1 MRVAITFF
9 ILMSVIAGVFGDIS
23 LKEVRGNLKCSTLS
37 NGQSYNPSSV
47 GNEFSMN
54 CNPQSNS
61 YYRLTFNALVNGNRT
76 GRLTKSFF
84 FSVLPGFGSQ
94 ETMIV
99 SDGCNSNAYTN
110 TFYRKECV
118 KMGLPMRLNNGKGYS
133 IFPNSDSSQLM
144 RILNLPSS
152 ELAHI
157 IEGIEV
163 EFSFGWPKWVYQL
176 SNDPVF
182 IFPFDYS
189 FHINNTFEAYNET
202 VSAFNSAQQT
212 TSFGGVNN
220 TDYYGSA
227 PVFSNCYPSITD
239 QSSRI
244 GGYQGAC
251 FRAACNCSGVPGRPG
266 SVPDYYTYEVDFVAP
281 TGQVRKVL
289 NNGQGRLST
298 DVVVTLY
305 AVIKYK
311 GNVVLREQIF
321 QTFSSDITSKNF
333 NSVSFGNTGAFSG
346 VNNQQ
351 NRIYSNVEN
360 GRFGNGNINIDN
372 ILFPGVQT
380 ANSLFKLKV
389 AVNDAYLNNDSL
401 GDTLTST
408 GKIAAPLLSGG
419 YIVDFLNDNDV
430 ITSPYR
436 NNANSPYNTIGLP
449 TQQCV
454 PPDQWIYL
462 SDAQIRNGVYL
473 GNHFRNSCG
482 KLGTSSAAFFT
493 DNTLLQQYCCNDT
506 LVTGKCLPG
515 GALGNFPTFNQIFNN
530 CSLWLSDFTPPA
542 FQAYNYYMIGRN
554 TLNIQMPS
562 QNVSGR
568 DSLIYTNPT
577 LDVELTIEISD
588 ILLTTLV
595 GNNAFNSNIPPLS
608 LAVSNDRTQWFVD
621 DNPFGCIFDSFSGG
635 VGVVFVQRICNSGTN
650 GGSANISIGFE
661 GCQNMRYFDNPLI
674 NQVFEIWPVPLKNQE
689 CTQNPWTLPIKVDLN
704 FFNNITCQN
713 IFFSSTYGS
722 TKELNFP
729 NVKCYN
735 IPGYFTHR
743 PTVPNMTLPLYDCNN
758 CVCGDWNCWDYC
770 QNYADNLCFW
780 FVFIFPLAVV
790 VIVAIITVVTM
801 IVQCKRRKDLV
812 DQMSKHNADPNMMN
826 TDLSSKTASN

>member
-1 MRVAITFF
+1 MRYFLLIVIFLCAINA
-9 ILMSVIAGVFGDIS
+9 IFGDITV
-23 LKEVRGNLKCSTLS
+23 KEVKGNLKCVTLS
-37 NGQSYNPSSV
+37 NGQSYDPSSV

-61 YYRLTFNALVNGNRT
+61 YSRLTFDAMVDGNNNQRM
-76 GRLTKSFF
+76 TKSFF

-94 ETMIV
+94 ENMEST
-99 SDGCNSNAYTN
+99 DGCNPNAYTN

-118 KMGLPMRLNNGKGYS
+118 KMGLPFRLNNGLGYS
-133 IFPNSDSSQLM
+133 IFPSSDSSQLA
-144 RILNLPSS
+144 RILNLTAE
-152 ELAHI
+152 ELPHI
-157 IEGIEV
+157 IEGIEI

-189 FHINNTFEAYNET
+189 FNINNSFEAYTDT
-202 VSAFNSAQQT
+202 VNAFNSGEQVVA
-212 TSFGGVNN
+212 FGGVNSSN
-220 TDYYGSA
+220 YLGNA
-227 PVFSNCYPSITD
+227 PVFSNCYPSIQD
-239 QSSRI
+239 DSSRI
-244 GGYQGAC
+244 GGYLGAC
-251 FRAACNCSGVPGRPG
+251 FRAACNCSGTPGKPP

-305 AVIKYK
+305 AVIKHR
-311 GNVVLREQIF
+311 GNVILREQIF
-321 QTFSSDITSKNF
+321 QTFSSDITSNNF
-333 NSVSFGNTGAFSG
+333 NSVSFGNVGAYSG
-346 VNNQQ
+346 VNNQK
-351 NRIYSNVEN
+351 NRLFSNVLQTQ
-360 GRFGNGNINIDN
+360 FGNGNINIDN

-380 ANSLFKLKV
+380 ANSLFKMKIAL
-389 AVNDAYLNNDSL
+389 NDGILNNDSL
-401 GDTLTST
+401 GGTLTKT

-436 NNANSPYNTIGLP
+436 NNANSPYNTQGLP
-449 TQQCV
+449 AQQCV

-515 GALGNFPTFNQIFNN
+515 YSSDSFPSFNQIFNN
-530 CSLWLSDFTPPA
+530 CSLYVSDFAPPA
-542 FQAYNYYMIGRN
+542 WQAYNYYMIGRN
-554 TLNIQMPS
+554 SLNIQMPS

-568 DSLIYTNPT
+568 DSLIYQNPS
-577 LDVELTIEISD
+577 LDIELTIEISD
-588 ILLTTLV
+588 ILLTGLV

-608 LAVSNDRTQWFVD
+608 LAVSNDRNQWFVD
-621 DNPFGCIFDSFSGG
+621 DQPFGCIFDSFSGG
-635 VGVVFVQRICNSGTN
+635 IGVIYVQRVCNTGTN
-650 GGSANISIGFE
+650 GGKANISIGFE
-661 GCQNMRYFDNPLI
+661 GCQYIQYL
-674 NQVFEIWPVPLKNQE
+674 NQSVSGMTFPVWSVPLTNQE
-689 CTQNPWTLPIKVDLN
+689 CTQQPWTLPIKVDLN
-704 FFNNITCQN
+704 YHNNITCNN

-735 IPGYFTHR
+735 IPGFFTHR
-743 PTVPNMTLPLYDCNN
+743 GNVPNLTFPLYDCKN
-758 CVCGDWNCWDYC
+758 CGCGDWGCWDYC
-770 QNYADNLCFW
+770 QNYASNVCWW
-780 FVFIFPLAVV
+780 FVFIFPLTVV
-790 VIVAIITVVTM
+790 VCVCLGIIFTM
-801 IVQCKRRKDLV
+801 ISNCQKREDFFNRIRE
-812 DQMSKHNADPNMMN
+812 QE
-826 TDLSSKTASN
+826 KTIS